1 MRAGAVRR
9 PSMRRAASGMVLM
22 LVVATPLHAA
32 ELVPAAFSIVF
43 CSFLGL
49 NCSYSMRTPQ
59 VPAASAAGLAAGK
72 TLASKPGITLVPE
85 DPSEDGSSRRR
96 SAVLPIFGAA
106 SPE

>member
-1 MRAGAVRR
+1 MPSMRRAA
-9 PSMRRAASGMVLM
+9 MRRAASGMVLM

-43 CSFLGL
+43 CSFFKD
-49 NCSYSMRTPQ
+49 C
-59 VPAASAAGLAAGK
+59 SAAIACVRRKCQPHLQRGLAARK

-85 DPSEDGSSRRR
+85 HPSEDGSSRRR

-106 SPE
+106 PPE